1 METKKEF
8 ITGTS
13 FITGLIIAG
22 GIALGGFF
30 PGYYY
35 YKTRFDMRTVTVK
48 GLAEKD
54 VKADL
59 AVWNI
64 RFQSADNVLSMAK
77 KDIENQEKTIKT
89 FLGKAGFTDKEIIMQ
104 GLTMQDAYADSYRD
118 RNTISARYTL
128 NQTITVRSNQIDLV
142 SQIYTQ
148 IGDLVSQGVS
158 FNSYGNGVSYLFTGL
173 NKIKPAM
180 LKEATKNA
188 RQAADEFAVNS
199 KSKVGKIRSA
209 NQGVFSI
216 LPREDIPDQS
226 EREQIN
232 KKVRVVS
239 TVEYY
244 LD

>member
-1 METKKEF
+1 MSHT
-8 ITGTS
+8 TS
-13 FITGLIIAG
+13 LIAALLVSG
-22 GIALGGFF
+22 GITLGGFF

-54 VKADL
+54 VKSDL

-64 RFQSADNVLSMAK
+64 RFQSANNLLSSAK
-77 KDIENQEKTIKT
+77 KDIENQEETIRSFLKTS
-89 FLGKAGFTDKEIIMQ
+89 GFSETEVITQ
-104 GLTMQDAYADSYRD
+104 GLSMQDAYADSYRD
-118 RNTISARYTL
+118 RNAIPTRYTL
-128 NQTITVRSNQIDLV
+128 TQTLTVRSNQVDLV
-142 SQIYTQ
+142 AKTYPQ
-148 IGDLVSQGVS
+148 IGDLVSNGVNLS
-158 FNSYGNGVSYLFTGL
+158 AYGNTVSYLFTDL
-173 NKIKPAM
+173 NTIKPSM
-180 LKEATKNA
+180 LKQATQNA
-188 RQAADEFAVNS
+188 REAANEFAQNS
-199 KSKVGKIRSA
+199 GAQVGKIRSA

-232 KKVRVVS
+232 KKIRVVS

>member
-1 METKKEF
+1 MSKLSV
-8 ITGTS
+8 IMS
-13 FITGLIIAG
+13 IVIAG
-22 GIALGGFF
+22 GIAMGGFF

-35 YKTRFDMRTVTVK
+35 YKTHLDMRTVTVK
-48 GLAEKD
+48 GLAEKN
-54 VKADL
+54 VEADL

-64 RFQSADNVLSMAK
+64 RFQAADNILTSAK
-77 KDIENQEKTIKT
+77 KDIENQEKVIKD
-89 FLGKAGFTDKEIIMQ
+89 FLKKAGFSDNEIIVQ
-104 GLTMQDAYADSYRD
+104 GLSMQDAYADSYRD

-128 NQTITVRSNQIDLV
+128 SQTLTVRSEQVNLV
-142 SQIYTQ
+142 SQSYPQ
-148 IGDLVSQGVS
+148 IGELVSQGVK

-173 NKIKPAM
+173 NSIKPAM

-216 LPREDIPDQS
+216 MPREDIPDQS

-244 LD
+244 LE